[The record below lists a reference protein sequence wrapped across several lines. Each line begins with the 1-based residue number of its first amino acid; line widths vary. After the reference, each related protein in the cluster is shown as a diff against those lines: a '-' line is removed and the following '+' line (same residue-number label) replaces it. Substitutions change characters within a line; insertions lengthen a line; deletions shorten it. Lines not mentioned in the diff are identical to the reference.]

1 MMGLRFIENFNYPY
15 IAQSVGDFWR
25 RWHISLSSWFR
36 DYVFYPLE
44 RMRLPVIGQSLNI
57 LIVFLLTG
65 LWHGFGLSFVVW
77 GLLHGFFLVLEGLFL
92 NRWLQKTL
100 RPVRHIY
107 ALAVILLTWLVFRAP
122 NLEFVFD
129 FLRLLAGNNSNH
141 IQLAFGDTSPLPFIE
156 PSFIIAFTVG
166 ILLSIPI
173 TPALQKRFGESFSFI
188 IVTDLLLLA
197 LFVLSVGMMASSTF
211 LPGIYQGF

>member
-1 MMGLRFIENFNYPY
+1 
-15 IAQSVGDFWR
+15 
-25 RWHISLSSWFR
+25 
-36 DYVFYPLE
+36 
-44 RMRLPVIGQSLNI
+44 VIGQSLNI

-65 LWHGFGLSFVVW
+65 LWHGFAVSLVAW

-92 NRWLQKTL
+92 NRWLQKTI

-122 NLEFVFD
+122 DLQYAFD
-129 FLRLLAGNNSNH
+129 FLHLLAGNNSNH
-141 IQLAFGDTSPLPFIE
+141 SQLAFGDTSPLPFIE
-156 PSFIIAFTVG
+156 PSFIIAFVAG
-166 ILLSIPI
+166 ILLSVPI
-173 TPALQKRFGESFSFI
+173 TPALQKRFGESFSFTI
-188 IVTDLLLLA
+188 ATDLLLFA